1 MSVIKNKE
9 ILATTMLRTQA
20 LEIVES
26 GLVSID
32 TGARIRDIVHLENG
46 LLTIGANTFPLH
58 TYKSIHIIGF
68 GKASSRAAQALE
80 EVLGDTLTG
89 GIVLDKTP
97 LVCRL
102 VSVYQ
107 GAHPE
112 PTAHN
117 VEISD
122 KIATLAKSL
131 TDDDLAIVVVSG
143 GGSSLL
149 CWPAS
154 ECDQGSKLY
163 EAFLHA
169 GGTIN
174 ELNMLR
180 KHLSGMKGGGLAE
193 LLYPATVVG
202 LIFCDV
208 PGEHYDVVASGPTYY
223 DQTTA
228 DQAQALLEKYG
239 IKESFN
245 FTETPKDQK
254 FFEHVHNV
262 PVVSN
267 IHAMTAM
274 AKKAAALGYTVH
286 TIGSEVYDTPEKVID
301 KLLQAKTPNSV
312 VIGAGE
318 PRMVIPSTGGGLGGR
333 NEYISSLMINS
344 IPDDSVFVS
353 YASDGI
359 DNCSEAA
366 GAIIDNEIKE
376 KSKTLEKPIEDYLK
390 NYQHDD
396 LMIALG
402 SQIITGSTESNVSDL
417 FFLIQS

>member
-1 MSVIKNKE
+1 MSAIENKE
-9 ILATTMLRTQA
+9 ALATTELRAQA
-20 LEIVES
+20 LEIVEA
-26 GLVSID
+26 GLGAID
-32 TGARIRDIVHLENG
+32 TEARIREIVKLEDG
-46 LLTIGANTFPLH
+46 LLTIGAHTFPLH
-58 TYKSIHIIGF
+58 TYKTIHIIGF
-68 GKASSRAAQALE
+68 GKASSKAAQALE
-80 EVLGDTLTG
+80 SVLGDTLTG

-102 VSVYQ
+102 VNVYQ

-112 PTAHN
+112 PTARN
-117 VEISD
+117 VEVSD

-131 TDDDLAIVVVSG
+131 TKDDLAIVIVSG

-154 ECDQGSKLY
+154 ECDQGARLY

-180 KHLSGMKGGGLAE
+180 RHLSGMKGGGLAE
-193 LLYPATVVG
+193 LLYPATVAG

-223 DQTTA
+223 DETTA
-228 DQAQALLEKYG
+228 AQAQSLLEKYG
-239 IKESFN
+239 IKESFD

-267 IHAMTAM
+267 VHAMSAM
-274 AKKAAALGYTVH
+274 AKRAAALGYTVH
-286 TIGSEVYDTPEKVID
+286 TLGAEIYDSPESVVEKI
-301 KLLQAKTPNSV
+301 LQIKTPHSV

-318 PRMVIPSTGGGLGGR
+318 PRMIIPSTGGGLGGR
-333 NEYISSLMINS
+333 NEYLSSIMIDK
-344 IPDDSVFVS
+344 IPEGAVFVS

-359 DNCSEAA
+359 DNCSIAA
-366 GAIIDNEIKE
+366 GGIIDSITKE
-376 KSKTLEKPIEDYLK
+376 KSKSLEKPIDEYLK
-390 NYQHDD
+390 NYQHDE
-396 LMIALG
+396 LMFDLG